1 MKKKILLIVLD
12 FIIIFSFIGIIVEY
26 KNINDYK
33 KYVKEQE
40 ISLKLMQE
48 ELELIRQNHNKLE
61 EYREHYNNNDIVGSI
76 KIDGTKIDSLLVK
89 GKDNDY
95 YLNHGVNG
103 KYDEK
108 GTIYVDYRTPL
119 NSKQI
124 NIYGHNSWYYDIP
137 FRDLEKYFEKDFYN
151 EHKYIKIWTGIS
163 DVTYEIFSVQIV
175 TNDYEHMIV
184 EPKDFKLH
192 IDKLSKSLY
201 DTGVEVTEKDDILI
215 LQTCNF
221 HPKDTYIVISAKKI

>member
-12 FIIIFSFIGIIVEY
+12 FIILFSFIGIIVEY

-151 EHKYIKIWTGIS
+151 EHKYINLWTGIS

-201 DTGVEVTEKDDILI
+201 DTGVEVNEKDDILI

>member
-1 MKKKILLIVLD
+1 MKKILTIVVDVLLIFLFV
-12 FIIIFSFIGIIVEY
+12 ITNYKVEY
-26 KNINDYK
+26 DAKEIIKLDNIK
-33 KYVKEQE
+33 K
-40 ISLKLMQE
+40 IS
-48 ELELIRQNHNKLE
+48 NNVNKLE
-61 EYREHYNNNDIVGSI
+61 IYKKQYNNDDIIGSI

-192 IDKLSKSLY
+192 LDKLSKSLY

>member
-151 EHKYIKIWTGIS
+151 EHKYINLWTGIS

-201 DTGVEVTEKDDILI
+201 DTGVEVNEKDDILI